1 MLAHQWLPLSS
12 FFDWTFEAI
21 LLLFTQKAPINY
33 YIFTATSGTLCFG
46 FNVVA
51 SEYYPVKCQ
60 IYNFRS
66 AKRKYSISNA
76 FDWTVIGTDFKF
88 STYFILHEQQI
99 HCILN
104 HVDNWTKQWQAGA
117 AQLPLLGAPC
127 FYWTSQICLFAFLLI
142 KNWPINIHCRTF

>member
-12 FFDWTFEAI
+12 FFDWTFKAI

-33 YIFTATSGTLCFG
+33 YIFTATSGGPYALALMSSLRNIIQW
-46 FNVVA
+46 NVKSTIFA
-51 SEYYPVKCQ
+51 RRKESTPSAMHLIGQ
-60 IYNFRS
+60 IWALTSNFRRTS
-66 AKRKYSISNA
+66 FCTSNR
-76 FDWTVIGTDFKF
+76 F
-88 STYFILHEQQI
+88 
-99 HCILN
+99 ILN

-142 KNWPINIHCRTF
+142 KNWPKNIHCRTF